1 MVKDT
6 FYIFRTELCIIYMCI
21 CTKGYY
27 FSCPNIKRG
36 GGGKDLFQK
45 STPALLRPLSV
56 WYIHKPFFK
65 KKTEEKNIQNI
76 TSQKMPYNCIFSLI
90 NQIN

>member
-21 CTKGYY
+21 LCTKGYY

-36 GGGKDLFQK
+36 GGRIYFKRV
-45 STPALLRPLSV
+45 PRPYYAL
-56 WYIHKPFFK
+56 
-65 KKTEEKNIQNI
+65 
-76 TSQKMPYNCIFSLI
+76 
-90 NQIN
+90 